1 MRGPRRFRAVR
12 RCAAVSVA
20 ICTLA
25 AIAVIAAPAAGAT
38 TLAKMDLAALARAA
52 EVVVDARCVG
62 SQVRAERGAIWTF
75 AEFEVVE
82 TLADTAPGEELV
94 TVRLAGGQ
102 IGHLRES
109 VDGVPRFAVG
119 EEAVL
124 FLERTSAGDYGIS
137 GWTQGTFRVRRGGGG
152 EATLTQDSAGF
163 AVFDARTRQFEAAGI
178 ARMAMSEFRTRLAAA
193 MAART
198 RARVQ
203 R

>member
-1 MRGPRRFRAVR
+1 MSKAMRF
-12 RCAAVSVA
+12 SVTIVA
-20 ICTLA
+20 LLPTAMGFGMLG
-25 AIAVIAAPAAGAT
+25 APCVEAT

-52 EVVVDARCVG
+52 EVVVDGRCIGLQARREG
-62 SQVRAERGAIWTF
+62 GTIWTF
-75 AEFEVVE
+75 AEFDVKE
-82 TLADTAPGEELV
+82 TLAGPASSEARV

-137 GWTQGTFRVRRGGGG
+137 GWTQGTFRVKRAAGVA
-152 EATLTQDSAGF
+152 EATVTQDSAGF
-163 AVFDARTRQFEAAGI
+163 AMFDPRTRQFETDAI
-178 ARMAMSEFRTRLAAA
+178 RRMTMTEFRERLAAA
-193 MAART
+193 IAVLT
-198 RARVQ
+198 RKRVQ

>member
-1 MRGPRRFRAVR
+1 MRKRIRVSSGLVALL
-12 RCAAVSVA
+12 AAVVA
-20 ICTLA
+20 LGTTGA
-25 AIAVIAAPAAGAT
+25 QRAQAT

-52 EVVVDARCVG
+52 DVVVDGRCVG
-62 SQVRAERGAIWTF
+62 VEVRAERGAIWTF
-75 AEFEVVE
+75 AEFAVVE
-82 TLADTAPGEELV
+82 TLAGTLAGEQRV
-94 TVRLAGGQ
+94 IVRLAGGQ

-152 EATLTQDSAGF
+152 ESAVTQDSAGF
-163 AVFDARTRQFEAAGI
+163 AMFDARTRQLETSGI
-178 ARMAMSEFRTRLAAA
+178 PRMTMTEFRTRLAAA

-198 RARVQ
+198 RATVR